1 MNETPVDTDESKIRP
16 DYRLTAFWAG
26 LFFAGMFGFPLVGG
40 YLDWPQSVIF
50 VGMVFSMFLLFPM
63 IRAMTGANREAG
75 ISTPAMEAYNGRI
88 LFWSFAY
95 VILMFGAIWIYQ
107 QYKPDGLMLVMI
119 ALLPSIPILWSI
131 TTVARYIREEEMDEY
146 VRHRHIQA
154 GIFATGALLATS
166 TIWGFLDLFGSAS
179 AMAGYMVPP
188 IWGFFLGVGY
198 LVNRIRGI

>member
-95 VILMFGAIWIYQ
+95 VFLLFGAIWIYQ
-107 QYKPDGLMLVMI
+107 QYKPDGLLSFVI
-119 ALLPSIPILWSI
+119 ALLPAIPIIWTI
-131 TTVARYIREEEMDEY
+131 TTIGRYIGEETDEY
-146 VRHRHIQA
+146 VRHRQIQA
-154 GIFATGALLATS
+154 GIFATGTLLVIA
-166 TIWGFLDLFGSAS
+166 TIWGFLDLFGIVPG
-179 AMAGYMVPP
+179 MGGYMAVP
-188 IWGFFLGVGY
+188 IWAIGLALGQ